1 MVNFILYKAGKLLVL
16 ILPLKAG
23 YLIAVLICRLQFRF
37 SSKDR
42 NAVIYN
48 LKRVVASVPER
59 EIRILALKVFEN
71 FGKYLVDFF
80 RFSKLNDEFIK
91 EKVNIINR
99 EYLDSAIK
107 NYPGVIFLSGHIGNW
122 ELGACLVSKLGCP
135 VNVVALSHV
144 HKKVNNLFNR
154 QRAYCGTKVIPIGF
168 ALRQCYRLLKEK
180 GLVAFLGDRDFGNS
194 GKVFKFCSS
203 KAQIPLGP
211 AEFALKTGAV
221 ILPAFSIREK
231 DDKFS
236 LFIEKPIPAF
246 NTDGSK
252 KDRDRIITEYLQ
264 VIETYI
270 KKYPSQWY
278 MFQPFF
284 LE

>member
-1 MVNFILYKAGKLLVL
+1 MFNFISYKVGKLLVL

-23 YLIAVLICRLQFRF
+23 YFIAVLICRLQFNI

-48 LKRVVASVPER
+48 LKKVIPSASER
-59 EIRILALKVFEN
+59 SIRLLALKVFEN

-80 RFSKLNDEFIK
+80 RFSKLDDKFIK
-91 EKVNIINR
+91 EKARIINR
-99 EYLDSAIK
+99 GYLDSAMK
-107 NYPGVIFLSGHIGNW
+107 DYPGVIFLSGHIGNW
-122 ELGACLVSKLGCP
+122 ELGACLVSKLGVP
-135 VNVVALSHV
+135 LNIIALSHTHV
-144 HKKVNNLFNR
+144 KVNNFFNQ

-168 ALRQCYRLLKEK
+168 ALRQCYRLLKKK
-180 GLVAFLGDRDFGNS
+180 GLVAFLGDRDFIGS
-194 GKVFKFCSS
+194 GKIFKFCSS

-221 ILPAFSIREK
+221 ILPVFSIREK
-231 DDKFS
+231 DDNFS
-236 LFIEKPIPAF
+236 LFIEKPIPPF
-246 NTDGSK
+246 NNDGER
-252 KDRDRIITEYLQ
+252 KDRDEIIREYLQ
-264 VIETYI
+264 VIEAYI
-270 KKYPSQWY
+270 KKYPDQWY